1 MIQTML
7 VEQHVSYE
15 PVAHVLSE
23 KLDLI
28 QNIWCYK
35 IISITE
41 TKVCKSPRCSDQGFI
56 ILYDDGK
63 DVVKKEADNV

>member
-15 PVAHVLSE
+15 PVGDVLKD

-28 QNIWCYK
+28 QNRWGYK

-41 TKVCKSPRCSDQGFI
+41 TKVCKMPRCSDQGFI
-56 ILYDDGK
+56 ILYDDGE
-63 DVVKKEADNV
+63 DVSRKEPENV